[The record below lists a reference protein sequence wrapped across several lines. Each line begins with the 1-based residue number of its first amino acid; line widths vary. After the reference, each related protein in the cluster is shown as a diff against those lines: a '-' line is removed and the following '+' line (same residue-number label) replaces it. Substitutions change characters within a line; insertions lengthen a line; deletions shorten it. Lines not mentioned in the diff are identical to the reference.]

1 MRIFSVAKLQT
12 TIFEILFLDSAIMH
26 TKFDE
31 NFLLWLSHF
40 LFVLYFVLKSNK
52 HAMSSY
58 CQNVCA
64 WYFVYRHH
72 AANMSN
78 LFHIIFLNVVFRSR
92 DNFCLTNLSHKNV
105 LNRCWA
111 SLSLLSIIPQTRYE
125 GAHIYTY
132 IFGKMG
138 FWISNRISIALSKSQ
153 VRRFTAA
160 ILKHRRH
167 LSAIKIIRHFQL
179 AHIINTNVRRF
190 HKKKKK
196 QPKLL
201 WLDWWLIGIDSK
213 Q

>member
-1 MRIFSVAKLQT
+1 MGIFSVAKLQT

-111 SLSLLSIIPQTRYE
+111 SLSLLSIIPQTRYQ

-153 VRRFTAA
+153 VRCFTAA

-167 LSAIKIIRHFQL
+167 LSAIKIIRYFQL
-179 AHIINTNVRRF
+179 AHIINTNVRHF

>member
-26 TKFDE
+26 KKFDE

-92 DNFCLTNLSHKNV
+92 DNFCLTNLSHKNA

-111 SLSLLSIIPQTRYE
+111 SLSLLGIIPQTRYE

-179 AHIINTNVRRF
+179 AHIINTNVLRF

>member
-1 MRIFSVAKLQT
+1 
-12 TIFEILFLDSAIMH
+12 
-26 TKFDE
+26 
-31 NFLLWLSHF
+31 
-40 LFVLYFVLKSNK
+40 
-52 HAMSSY
+52 MSSY

-64 WYFVYRHH
+64 WYFVYRHLLPIWVIYFI
-72 AANMSN
+72 S
-78 LFHIIFLNVVFRSR
+78 FFLNMVFRTR
-92 DNFCLTNLSHKNV
+92 DKFCLTNLSHKNA

-111 SLSLLSIIPQTRYE
+111 SLSLLGIIPQTRYE

-179 AHIINTNVRRF
+179 AHIINTNVRCF

-201 WLDWWLIGIDSK
+201 WLDWWLIGINSK